1 MATYCYFDGK
11 IVPLSKALLPVT
23 DISILR
29 GYAIFDFTKVYQ
41 GKLFLLH
48 EHIQRFKNSAKKMNL
63 KTPVSDTKIKKII
76 SALLAKNKMRDA
88 NVRFVLTGG
97 KTIDGLS
104 YDAKNSLFF
113 ILLEPVKNLP
123 LKLYTHGAKLM
134 TYEFQRSFPDVKTTM
149 YITAVKLQAEKR
161 KRGAVEILY
170 IYKGKILEATTSN
183 FFIFRGN
190 KLITSKNNILIGITR
205 NFVIQLAR
213 KAGFT
218 VIERDIRL
226 HELQEA
232 HEAFITAT
240 NKEILPITKVDN
252 QKIGSGIVGKH
263 TKQLMNM
270 FQERINN
277 L

>member
-1 MATYCYFDGK
+1 VAERSIATDCK
-11 IVPLSKALLPVT
+11 SVALW
-23 DISILR
+23 
-29 GYAIFDFTKVYQ
+29 ATKV
-41 GKLFLLH
+41 
-48 EHIQRFKNSAKKMNL
+48 R
-63 KTPVSDTKIKKII
+63 
-76 SALLAKNKMRDA
+76 
-88 NVRFVLTGG
+88 
-97 KTIDGLS
+97 
-104 YDAKNSLFF
+104 
-113 ILLEPVKNLP
+113 ILP
-123 LKLYTHGAKLM
+123 YAQ
-134 TYEFQRSFPDVKTTM
+134 YEFQRSFPDVKTTM